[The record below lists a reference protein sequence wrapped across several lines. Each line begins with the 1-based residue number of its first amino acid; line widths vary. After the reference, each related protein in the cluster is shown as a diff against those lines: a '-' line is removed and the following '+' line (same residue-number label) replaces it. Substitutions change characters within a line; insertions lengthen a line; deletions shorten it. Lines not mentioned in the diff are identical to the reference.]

1 MNTNL
6 SPNDVME
13 VDQEEKEEKG
23 MDFVSHGNCAESQ
36 TEMSYTSYFSP
47 SDECAQSYAVFTMS
61 NGSPTTRKRL
71 MFFQ

>member
-23 MDFVSHGNCAESQ
+23 MDFVSHENGEESQ
-36 TEMSYTSYFSP
+36 TEMSYTYIFFLWMSVLNHMRYSP
-47 SDECAQSYAVFTMS
+47 CPMALRRREK
-61 NGSPTTRKRL
+61 G
-71 MFFQ
+71 